1 MKRPSLT
8 RRVWRA
14 LGSLRLTVIICLLLA
29 VDLVYGYFCLHG
41 RTGLF
46 APLNE
51 IGLAAWLATYGRFN
65 LVHTAWFIL
74 LLGLLLLLGINTFVC
89 TTDRVARLVGRRTR
103 YTPRRFFFK
112 FAPHIM
118 HYAVILL
125 LCGYL
130 SSYLFSRVLDT
141 RTLLPGTSVSLPGTT
156 ARIRLDAFDP
166 VYYSGERLPAFDKR
180 VLKPRAHLL
189 LTRDGKQEKAIL
201 GLGRPVRFA
210 GYGIFLK
217 AFTPKKL
224 TGGMSRRIRI
234 DVSIRKDPGVPL
246 YLAGMLLFT
255 MGLGLYLV
263 DWMLLKKPQ
272 IASGK
277 THETL
282 SP

>member
-1 MKRPSLT
+1 MKRPALILMS
-8 RRVWRA
+8 WRA
-14 LGSLRLTVIICLLLA
+14 LGSLRLTVVICLSLA

-41 RTGLF
+41 RTNLF

-51 IGLAAWLATYGRFN
+51 VGLAAWLSTYGRFN

-89 TTDRVARLVGRRTR
+89 TTDRVVRLLRRRMR
-103 YTPRRFFFK
+103 YAPRRFLFK

-130 SSYLFSRVLDT
+130 SSYLFTRVLDT
-141 RTLLPGTSVSLPGTT
+141 RTLVPDTSVSLPG
-156 ARIRLDAFDP
+156 ARAQIRLNAFDP
-166 VYYSGERLPAFDKR
+166 VYYSGQRLPAFDKR

-189 LTRDGKQEKAIL
+189 LTKDGKQEKAIL

-217 AFTPKKL
+217 DFTPKKL
-224 TGGMSRRIRI
+224 SGGMSRRIRI

-246 YLAGMLLFT
+246 YMAGMLLFT
-255 MGLGLYLV
+255 MGLGLYLA
-263 DWMLLKKPQ
+263 DWMLLKKT
-272 IASGK
+272 STCVRK
-277 THETL
+277 T
-282 SP
+282 P